1 MSDDTSTP
9 ATETPTDTEGTTEGA
24 TPNDMPQALGE
35 AGKKALDAERT
46 ARKAAE
52 DSAKSLQAELDK
64 IQQANMSE
72 LEKAQ
77 ATAAE
82 NQKAAETARS
92 EALRW
97 RIAAKHGISDEDAET
112 FLTGSDEASLT
123 KQAERLAALAK
134 AQAGPTTPKP
144 DLSQGGSA
152 TPPALNGDG
161 IESALRTKLGIR

>member
-1 MSDDTSTP
+1 MSDDTSSTQEV
-9 ATETPTDTEGTTEGA
+9 TTDAEGTTEGA
-24 TPNDMPQALGE
+24 TPADMPQALGD

-52 DSAKSLQAELDK
+52 DSAKSLQAELAK
-64 IQQANMSE
+64 IQQASMSE

-77 ATAAE
+77 AAATE
-82 NQKAAETARS
+82 NLKAAEAARS

-112 FLTGSDEASLT
+112 FLTGSDEDSLT
-123 KQAERLAALAK
+123 KQAERLAVLAK

-144 DLSQGGSA
+144 DLTQGGSA

-161 IESALRTKLGIR
+161 IESALKTKLGIR